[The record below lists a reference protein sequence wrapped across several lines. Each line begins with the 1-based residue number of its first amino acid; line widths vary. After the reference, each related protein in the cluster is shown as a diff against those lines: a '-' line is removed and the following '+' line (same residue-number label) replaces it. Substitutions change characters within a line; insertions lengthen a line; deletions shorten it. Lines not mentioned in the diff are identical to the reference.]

1 MGSEDCF
8 YFLAEEIEKRM
19 GGENKEM
26 LYLSFG
32 NRSPRS
38 AGRWI

>member
-26 LYLSFG
+26 LCLSFG